1 MPGPLPKY
9 PIQLTPEQE
18 VQLHHLS
25 PCYTAPFADGLCR
38 NFCSGGHEGA
48 VAPVWMGMTRPSPPC

>member
-1 MPGPLPKY
+1 MPGPSSKY

-25 PCYTAPFADGLCR
+25 PCYTACIT
-38 NFCSGGHEGA
+38 
-48 VAPVWMGMTRPSPPC
+48 V